1 MIMKP
6 KADAAAM
13 VRIEQLNKWFG
24 NAHVL
29 KNISLNVQAG
39 EKVVICGPSGSGNRP

>member
-1 MIMKP
+1 MISKP

-29 KNISLNVQAG
+29 KNISWMYTLA
-39 EKVVICGPSGSGNRP
+39 KKW